1 MKRKRERM
9 KKILLILFLF
19 FSLAFF
25 SSCLRTLYPIFHK
38 RDAIFNESLLG
49 YWKCTD
55 KAKNISF
62 VEFKRIPVDRKT
74 ELPPSI
80 REISEKGYF
89 VSGIDSTGKIK
100 SQDFVFLAKIGKNHF
115 LDYYPAEGSESLTKT
130 DTNESFRENIKSLS
144 GSNLNVYPNPA
155 SGVVSIL
162 FSTIETSKIKL
173 ELYDMSGKLVK
184 NLYEGV
190 LNKNAQR
197 KIELQ
202 TKSLPAGIYMVSLQT
217 GNRIVS
223 RNKLVVTN

>member
-1 MKRKRERM
+1 MHSIIYDTTNHYYYAGVR
-9 KKILLILFLF
+9 
-19 FSLAFF
+19 F
-25 SSCLRTLYPIFHK
+25 SSGAH
-38 RDAIFNESLLG
+38 
-49 YWKCTD
+49 
-55 KAKNISF
+55 
-62 VEFKRIPVDRKT
+62 
-74 ELPPSI
+74 
-80 REISEKGYF
+80 
-89 VSGIDSTGKIK
+89 
-100 SQDFVFLAKIGKNHF
+100 VF
-115 LDYYPAEGSESLTKT
+115 
-130 DTNESFRENIKSLS
+130 